1 MIRIKDI
8 AIEANVSEGTVDR
21 VIHNRGG
28 VSKKTEEKIKKILK
42 KRNFTLNPLASALAT
57 QKKYKVAVLIP
68 EFNDRDIF
76 WKSPYLGILRALE
89 DIESLGIQAEI
100 FHFNQYNRK
109 SYKRTFDTLL
119 KTNPAAVIFV
129 PMFSKETSKI
139 VNELEHLSIKYM
151 FLNINLD
158 SFENSIYIGQDS
170 FKAGF
175 IAGKLMALCIRNK
188 PNIVIIQS
196 KNNVGDNNAITIRI
210 EGFNA
215 FFKSINNPVES
226 VNFYIEDL
234 NDIKGCQ
241 QKLNQFLKENPDING
256 LFIPSSRTAN
266 IVEFLSKEQI
276 NNLKIVG
283 FDNTPQNIECLKN
296 DEVSFL
302 ISQKPFDQGYE
313 AIRIMKDY
321 LLKKKAPEKKIYL
334 PIDILLKENI
344 MKNDMDQWVEDHEK
358 SCSD

>member
-42 KRNFTLNPLASALAT
+42 KRNFTLNPVASALAM

-68 EFNDRDIF
+68 DFNDRDIF

-100 FHFNQYNRK
+100 FHFNQYDRK
-109 SYKRTFDTLL
+109 SYKKAFDALL
-119 KTNPAAVIFV
+119 KTNPSAVIFV
-129 PMFSKETSKI
+129 PMFLKETSII
-139 VNELEHLSIKYM
+139 VNELKHLNIKFM
-151 FLNINLD
+151 FLNIDLD

-170 FKAGF
+170 YKAGF
-175 IAGKLMALCIRNK
+175 IAGKLMHLCILNK
-188 PNIVIIQS
+188 PKVLIVQS
-196 KNNVGDNNAITIRI
+196 ENNVGDNNAIAKRI
-210 EGFNA
+210 EGFDT
-215 FFKSINNPVES
+215 FFSSINNPVDIVYLNLE
-226 VNFYIEDL
+226 NL
-234 NDIKGCQ
+234 NDVKSCH
-241 QKLNQFLKENPDING
+241 QKLNQFLKENTDVNG

-266 IVEFLSKEQI
+266 IMECLSKEQI
-276 NNLKIVG
+276 NHLKIVG

-296 DEVSFL
+296 GDVSFL

-313 AIRIMKDY
+313 AIRIMKDF
-321 LLKKKAPEKKIYL
+321 LLKNKEPEKKIYL

-344 MKNDMDQWVEDHEK
+344 MENEIDQWMEDHEK
-358 SCSD
+358 LYVN